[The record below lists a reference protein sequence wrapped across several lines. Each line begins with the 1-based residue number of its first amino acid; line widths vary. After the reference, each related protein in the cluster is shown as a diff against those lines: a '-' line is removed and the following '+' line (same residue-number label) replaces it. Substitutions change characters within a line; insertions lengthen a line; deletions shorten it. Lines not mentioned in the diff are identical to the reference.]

1 MREVDVLIVGASLAA
16 AAAAKRTVDA
26 GLETVILER
35 KELPRHKICSGI
47 LSPRGHR
54 FLLEIFGP
62 LPREVLHEPTSCRGV
77 TFHFPC
83 RVEMPMDFFHGTT
96 PHLHRKYSDH

>member
-1 MREVDVLIVGASLAA
+1 MRNVDVVIVGASLAA

-26 GLETVILER
+26 GLETIILER

-54 FLLEIFGP
+54 FLLENFGP
-62 LPREVLHEPTSCRGV
+62 LPRETLH
-77 TFHFPC
+77 
-83 RVEMPMDFFHGTT
+83 
-96 PHLHRKYSDH
+96 

>member
-1 MREVDVLIVGASLAA
+1 MRDVDVVIVGASRAA

-26 GLETVILER
+26 GLETVVLES

-54 FLLEIFGP
+54 FLLENFGP
-62 LPREVLHEPTSCRGV
+62 LP
-77 TFHFPC
+77 
-83 RVEMPMDFFHGTT
+83 GTE
-96 PHLHRKYSDH
+96 L